1 MTIIMMQAP
10 EIIPAPASHP
20 KVMDMRE
27 EQNGDARSYSRQP
40 IDGKVVV
47 VTGASG
53 GVGRALVR
61 ELGRRGCRVALLA
74 RGRDG
79 LEAAKTEVEQL
90 GGKALVLPADVANA
104 DQIE

>member
-1 MTIIMMQAP
+1 MQQQ
-10 EIIPAPASHP
+10 HQ
-20 KVMDMRE
+20 KV
-27 EQNGDARSYSRQP
+27 RSDSRQA

-61 ELGRRGCRVALLA
+61 ELGRRGCRVGLLA
-74 RGRDG
+74 RGTDG

-90 GGKALVLPADVANA
+90 GGRAVVLPTDVAQHE
-104 DQIE
+104 QIEAAAEEVERAFGPIDVWVN